1 MGFDPNKEDQMMARK
16 RFKPEE
22 IVAKLRQVSR
32 SKLIEGRACAAETI
46 QQAVAL
52 IGHPDANVYP

>member
-22 IVAKLRQVSR
+22 IVA
-32 SKLIEGRACAAETI
+32 EAA
-46 QQAVAL
+46 A
-52 IGHPDANVYP
+52 G